1 MNASFPSI
9 LCADDD
15 PDVLDMLKEHFTLQ
29 GFIVLTATNGV
40 EACLQVKRWAPK
52 AVILDL
58 LIPRLGGIG
67 TLNRIRAVN
76 PSMPVILVSDTADAL
91 DLVTE
96 AGLNPAGAFAKPL
109 PLNKISETLAWAGV
123 TAPAELAAAG
133 SDRRRLQTRARIM
146 LVDDEPQFREMLAEY
161 LGDKGFEVLEAD
173 SGDEALIQ
181 VPISRPQIV
190 LLDLMMTGIGGLET
204 LRGIK
209 AARPETRVIMV
220 TAVEDLD
227 AARGAL
233 AAGAADYVS
242 KPFTFQY
249 LDSVLDIHLPMDA
262 LPDDDLFPAG
272 SPSELGAAIPAG
284 VIGAERAIAA
294 PLGRP

>member
-1 MNASFPSI
+1 MNDTFPSI

-15 PDVLDMLKEHFTLQ
+15 PEVLEALKEHFTLQ

-67 TLNRIRAVN
+67 TLSRIRAFSQN
-76 PSMPVILVSDTADAL
+76 IPVILVSDTPDAL

-96 AGLNPAGAFAKPL
+96 AGLNVTGAFAKPL
-109 PLNKISETLAWAGV
+109 PLDKISETLGWAGV
-123 TAPAELAAAG
+123 TAPAALAATCAG
-133 SDRRRLQTRARIM
+133 PRRRRPHARI
-146 LVDDEPQFREMLAEY
+146 LVVDDEPQFRELLTEY
-161 LGDKGFEVLEAD
+161 LGGKGFEVR
-173 SGDEALIQ
+173 EALSGEDALAQ
-181 VPISRPQIV
+181 VPIVQPQIV
-190 LLDLMMTGIGGLET
+190 LLDLMMAGISGMET

-209 AARPETRVIMV
+209 AIAPDTCVIMV

-227 AARGAL
+227 TARSAL

-249 LDSVLDIHLPMDA
+249 LDSVLEIHM
-262 LPDDDLFPAG
+262 
-272 SPSELGAAIPAG
+272 PSDQR
-284 VIGAERAIAA
+284 AEHAA
-294 PLGRP
+294 PPLASFASRRAAGDVEHESLEPYRRF